1 MEQSRSRQQVKAI
14 MRLREL
20 VISGHFKPGERISEL
35 AMVDVLGI
43 SRTPVR
49 LALGQLA
56 YEGLLK
62 PLSRGGFVVSD
73 FSVDDIFDA
82 IEIRGT
88 LEGTAARMA
97 AERLGDKS
105 EAEPL
110 RAIYTQIEEVVR
122 HGGDEDEIF
131 EQYVELNEQFHDE
144 MLKLAKCPMLERSL
158 SQITALPF
166 ASPNAFV
173 KVQVERERKFDILL
187 NAQYQH
193 AALIEAI
200 EQRDGGRAFAMGQ
213 EHARLA
219 AANLRSAMKQ
229 EDLFA
234 KIPGAQLVR
243 RGKD

>member
-20 VISGHFKPGERISEL
+20 VISGNFKPGERISEL
-35 AMVDVLGI
+35 AMVDLLGI

-97 AERLGDKS
+97 AERLTDKN
-105 EAEPL
+105 EIEPL
-110 RAIYTQIEEVVR
+110 RAIYEEIEEAVR
-122 HGGDEDEIF
+122 YLGDEDEVF
-131 EQYVELNEQFHDE
+131 GQYVELNEQFHDE
-144 MLKLAKCPMLERSL
+144 LLKLAKCPMLERSL

-173 KVQVERERKFDILL
+173 EVQVERERKFDILR

-193 AALIEAI
+193 AVLIEAI
-200 EQRDGGRAFAMGQ
+200 EARDGGRAFAMGQ

-229 EDLFA
+229 EDLFE

-243 RGKD
+243 RD